1 MMTIIG
7 SGGIPMT
14 ITNEEIE
21 RLGEVLSLARQSL
34 GWSTEELA
42 TQIGVTRQTVNNLE
56 SGRGKLSKTQY
67 MAIRCL
73 FDDEIEQH
81 PDETKML
88 KDLLEICVD
97 NPDAYDEEAK
107 KKIKDTI
114 ALLAPGV
121 SKDPEKR
128 KEASKMW
135 TAIAVGLGVLLPV
148 TTLTALA
155 IGKWKKH

>member
-1 MMTIIG
+1 MN
-7 SGGIPMT
+7 

-42 TQIGVTRQTVNNLE
+42 QQIGVTRQTINNLE

-73 FDDEIEQH
+73 FDDEIELH
-81 PDETKML
+81 PDETEML
-88 KDLLEICVD
+88 KTLLEICVD
-97 NPDAYDEEAK
+97 NPDKYDDEAK
-107 KKIKDTI
+107 KKIKDNI
-114 ALLAPGV
+114 SLLAPGV
-121 SKDPEKR
+121 TKDPEKR

-135 TAIAVGLGVLLPV
+135 TAVVVGLGILAPIS
-148 TTLTALA
+148 TLTALA
-155 IGKWKKH
+155 IGKWRRK